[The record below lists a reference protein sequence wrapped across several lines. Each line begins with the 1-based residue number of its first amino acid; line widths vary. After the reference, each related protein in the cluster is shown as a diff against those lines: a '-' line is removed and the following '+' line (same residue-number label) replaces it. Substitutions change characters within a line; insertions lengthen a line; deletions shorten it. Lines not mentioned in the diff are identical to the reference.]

1 MGGCFCIFNI
11 AHHSIANKYSGLLF
25 GLLHKT
31 QSIKTDITLYIDITG
46 LQGVLP
52 LRKKTAA
59 KIGKDAGATMIHR
72 IYKIQNQSCC
82 NAIFRM
88 LDFKRSRVTGW
99 FDLHSFRM
107 GVML

>member
-1 MGGCFCIFNI
+1 MYKTQCIET
-11 AHHSIANKYSGLLF
+11 ANK
-25 GLLHKT
+25 
-31 QSIKTDITLYIDITG
+31 LYVDITG
-46 LQGVLP
+46 LQGVLS
-52 LRKKTAA
+52 LRKNTAT
-59 KIGKDAGATMIHR
+59 KIGKDAEATMIHR